1 MHATQQQHLISQ
13 HYTVLTTI
21 VIMSGYGEPDW
32 VNAQQN
38 TDTVADANVG
48 EGVTAAQAPT
58 YR

>member
-1 MHATQQQHLISQ
+1 MQHSNNTSSLNTI
-13 HYTVLTTI
+13 LTTI

-58 YR
+58 SR

>member
-1 MHATQQQHLISQ
+1 
-13 HYTVLTTI
+13 
-21 VIMSGYGEPDW
+21 MSGYGEPDW

-58 YR
+58 SR